1 MTEQLLTGKHYRI
14 LTERFWDRISFW
26 KKASDIEFDDG
37 TNGEENKPP
46 YEVLKRNKNYNVGD
60 VVKEPSA
67 LSYVIFECTSR
78 GETAST
84 VPSGYSSIYQGTIT
98 DGSAVFKAHV
108 IRCSLE
114 TRIYDGGNM
123 LNRKLEAGAA
133 SISYAKNVANTLEEN
148 GKKFYFDYR
157 DGVYG
162 YNTNPNRYEETFF
175 PFTYEEGE

>member
-1 MTEQLLTGKHYRI
+1 MTEQVLMGKHFRI
-14 LTERFWDRISFW
+14 LRGTFWDRISFW
-26 KKASDIEFDDG
+26 KKASDIEFNDG

-46 YEVLKRNKNYNVGD
+46 YEVLKRKKNYNVGD

-67 LSYVIFECTSR
+67 LSFVIFECITS

-84 VPSGYSSIYQGTIT
+84 VPSGYSSIYRGTIT
-98 DGSAVFKAHV
+98 DGTAVFKAYV
-108 IRCSLE
+108 IRCSFE
-114 TRIYDGGNM
+114 TRLYDAGAVM
-123 LNRKLEAGAA
+123 LNPMLEAGVA
-133 SISYAKNVANTLEEN
+133 SISYAKNLADTLEDN

-175 PFTYEEGE
+175 PFTY